1 MDHRDRRKYVRL
13 VVSRPVEFMVSGR
26 RFNGII
32 SNESDGGAFIET
44 RGRFHHGQEI
54 RLDYLSAQGIQ
65 IQKTGEIVRVTTDGI
80 AVRFR
85 HPGYAR

>member
-1 MDHRDRRKYVRL
+1 MDHRDERKYVRL
-13 VVSRPVEFMVSGR
+13 IVSRAVEFMVSGR
-26 RFNGII
+26 RYYGVI
-32 SNESDGGAFIET
+32 SSESDGGVFIET
-44 RGRFHHGQEI
+44 RGRFHQGQEI
-54 RLDYLSAQGIQ
+54 RLDYLSPQGIQ